1 MSLRDIGE
9 LFGIAAGGITAIKFA
24 IAGVRFF
31 TTLSTSVQRLTESFE
46 KIEKNL
52 EKVVKDFRENFTDHE
67 ARLRVLED
75 RTDD

>member
-1 MSLRDIGE
+1 MSLRDFGE
-9 LFGIAAGGITAIKFA
+9 LFGIVAGGITAIKFA

-46 KIEKNL
+46 KMEKNL
-52 EKVVKDFRENFTDHE
+52 ESAVKGFRENLTDHE